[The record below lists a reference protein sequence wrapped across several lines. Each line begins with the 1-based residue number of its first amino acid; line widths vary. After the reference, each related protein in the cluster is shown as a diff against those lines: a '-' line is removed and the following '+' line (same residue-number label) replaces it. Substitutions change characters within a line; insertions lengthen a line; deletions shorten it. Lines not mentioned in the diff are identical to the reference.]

1 MIRCS
6 SNSIQTAV
14 NQTHHNYLVF
24 FPVTFHWVHSHGKR
38 EMRLIDGKKLAKWC
52 NYLMKEISQEQCQ
65 GCWIQDLSHAMHN
78 HCLVFIIPFWPFWQ
92 SLENKRVLPDW
103 MAKEFVI
110 RVPRSEDF
118 CTVSAAMKQCK
129 NGNCFCIK
137 PIQSSFCHSDTLI
150 CMYAAWNDHQFQVF
164 LYFRC

>member
-1 MIRCS
+1 MQCTI
-6 SNSIQTAV
+6 TAS
-14 NQTHHNYLVF
+14 YSLF
-24 FPVTFHWVHSHGKR
+24 
-38 EMRLIDGKKLAKWC
+38 L
-52 NYLMKEISQEQCQ
+52 
-65 GCWIQDLSHAMHN
+65 
-78 HCLVFIIPFWPFWQ
+78 FWPFWQ

-150 CMYAAWNDHQFQVF
+150 CMNAAWNNSRFSCTLDVNTTWSLISTDTKALIKKPGRILRRYK
-164 LYFRC
+164 LYWLKQMSMWSKEAQSTSIFYKRINQRGKEINF

>member
-1 MIRCS
+1 MSNYVITIRIDIYKCYNNQDRCRPVLQQSVPMIRCS

-78 HCLVFIIPFWPFWQ
+78 HCLVFIIPFLAFLTEFGKQ
-92 SLENKRVLPDW
+92 EGFSRLNGQKICDW
-103 MAKEFVI
+103 
-110 RVPRSEDF
+110 
-118 CTVSAAMKQCK
+118 SAEVR
-129 NGNCFCIK
+129 G
-137 PIQSSFCHSDTLI
+137 
-150 CMYAAWNDHQFQVF
+150 F
-164 LYFRC
+164 LYR